1 MQNKK
6 RTILFIAYIVLLVG
20 IMVLNSIAVVTW
32 LNKSLFPDFILD
44 TEGIYTSFYSGV
56 SLIFLF
62 TILVFSIVGTLF
74 TSILII
80 DLIFGALVVAN
91 NIKVIERNDFIT
103 FSELQTI
110 FSPRELLSFVEIP
123 VVSAL
128 LVVILIIIGLVVFHW
143 LTSKVVKRAN
153 LILNHKLR
161 ISLLIVSFSILVFIY
176 MKPNLYNEYVVGYD
190 VPDYHNFN
198 PLKRA
203 QRAGFLPSF
212 IHTIKPTYMEEPIQ
226 YEQSTTDRIFDK
238 YSQLA
243 NDINENRTKPL
254 SDSQTI
260 LYLSE
265 SLIDPDKLPNLLL
278 NETPIPFI
286 TEITKNNIG
295 GTMYSQYIGGGT
307 ANIEWSLLTSFSL
320 EVFLNPM
327 SITPYSDFYSDAK
340 NHHTVLSMYG
350 TDKIALHPYTAELYK
365 RETIYNKMGFDDFL
379 YLNNGIKHTEKLG
392 THERISDK
400 SLNKDIFRYL
410 GREDIGLMHVLTMQN
425 HSPYSGE
432 IPDMAYEP
440 EINLEVFPEED
451 AEGLYNYL
459 QGLKASDDALRD
471 LIDEMEKHDTEINL
485 LVYGDHFPNLFT
497 GLEEEFT
504 TQQLHETPWFIFMN
518 HGRSSNHDP
527 QIEGLSPIFLTTVLL
542 KEGDYYVSPFQA
554 LMDNLLTK
562 GVKRIGNDFIVT
574 KDGKI
579 MDDNLSEDLLKLVTD
594 YRIVIYDSLFGSN
607 WLPDNFYIC

>member
-1 MQNKK
+1 
-6 RTILFIAYIVLLVG
+6 
-20 IMVLNSIAVVTW
+20 
-32 LNKSLFPDFILD
+32 
-44 TEGIYTSFYSGV
+44 
-56 SLIFLF
+56 
-62 TILVFSIVGTLF
+62 VGTLF

-143 LTSKVVKRAN
+143 LTSKIVKRAN

-400 SLNKDIFRYL
+400 SLNKDIF
-410 GREDIGLMHVLTMQN
+410 
-425 HSPYSGE
+425 
-432 IPDMAYEP
+432 
-440 EINLEVFPEED
+440 
-451 AEGLYNYL
+451 
-459 QGLKASDDALRD
+459 
-471 LIDEMEKHDTEINL
+471 
-485 LVYGDHFPNLFT
+485 
-497 GLEEEFT
+497 
-504 TQQLHETPWFIFMN
+504 
-518 HGRSSNHDP
+518 
-527 QIEGLSPIFLTTVLL
+527 
-542 KEGDYYVSPFQA
+542 
-554 LMDNLLTK
+554 
-562 GVKRIGNDFIVT
+562 
-574 KDGKI
+574 
-579 MDDNLSEDLLKLVTD
+579 
-594 YRIVIYDSLFGSN
+594 
-607 WLPDNFYIC
+607 

>member
-203 QRAGFLPSF
+203 QRAG
-212 IHTIKPTYMEEPIQ
+212 
-226 YEQSTTDRIFDK
+226 
-238 YSQLA
+238 
-243 NDINENRTKPL
+243 
-254 SDSQTI
+254 
-260 LYLSE
+260 
-265 SLIDPDKLPNLLL
+265 
-278 NETPIPFI
+278 
-286 TEITKNNIG
+286 
-295 GTMYSQYIGGGT
+295 
-307 ANIEWSLLTSFSL
+307 
-320 EVFLNPM
+320 
-327 SITPYSDFYSDAK
+327 
-340 NHHTVLSMYG
+340 
-350 TDKIALHPYTAELYK
+350 
-365 RETIYNKMGFDDFL
+365 
-379 YLNNGIKHTEKLG
+379 
-392 THERISDK
+392 
-400 SLNKDIFRYL
+400 
-410 GREDIGLMHVLTMQN
+410 
-425 HSPYSGE
+425 
-432 IPDMAYEP
+432 
-440 EINLEVFPEED
+440 
-451 AEGLYNYL
+451 
-459 QGLKASDDALRD
+459 
-471 LIDEMEKHDTEINL
+471 
-485 LVYGDHFPNLFT
+485 
-497 GLEEEFT
+497 
-504 TQQLHETPWFIFMN
+504 
-518 HGRSSNHDP
+518 
-527 QIEGLSPIFLTTVLL
+527 
-542 KEGDYYVSPFQA
+542 
-554 LMDNLLTK
+554 
-562 GVKRIGNDFIVT
+562 
-574 KDGKI
+574 
-579 MDDNLSEDLLKLVTD
+579 
-594 YRIVIYDSLFGSN
+594 
-607 WLPDNFYIC
+607 